1 MALENALLRARVSH
15 TRHRPKVN
23 TFNYNVYYLSFA
35 LNDMKR
41 LASSALMSL
50 NRFNVFS
57 FFEKDHAVTTNND
70 RELEKWARDVLASF
84 NMPQADGD
92 IVLVTLPRVFGY
104 VFNPVS
110 FWFCLDKA
118 GDVRAVIS
126 EVNNTFGDSHCYI
139 SFHDDR
145 HIITQDDILRAEK
158 VLHVSPFIP
167 VTGHYT
173 FRFAYR
179 TDKIGVWIDHYDA
192 DDLLLSTAIT
202 GKRQALS
209 THNLI
214 AAFFA
219 CPLVTF
225 KIITLI
231 HYQAIKLWL
240 KGARY
245 CARPTPPVT
254 EVSR

>member
-1 MALENALLRARVSH
+1 MALENGLLRARVSH

-23 TFNYNVYYLSFA
+23 TFNYSVYYLSFS
-35 LNDMKR
+35 LNDLKR
-41 LASSALMSL
+41 LGESMLLSL
-50 NRFNVFS
+50 NRWNIFS
-57 FFEKDHAVTTNND
+57 FFEKDHASPNGTNTD
-70 RELEKWARDVLASF
+70 LEKWAQYILASF
-84 NMPQADGD
+84 NVPQADGQ
-92 IVLVTLPRVFGY
+92 IVLVTLPRLFGY

-118 GDVRAVIS
+118 GDLRAVIS

-145 HIITQDDILRAEK
+145 RVISQDDILRTEK

-167 VTGHYT
+167 VTGHYL

-179 TDKIGVWIDHYDA
+179 PNKIGVWIDHYDE
-192 DDLLLSTAIT
+192 DGLLLSTAIT

-209 THNLI
+209 THNL
-214 AAFFA
+214 AVAFFA
-219 CPLVTF
+219 CPLLTI